1 MKTNKLKLGF
11 AAMAFA
17 LIGAGI
23 TNVQALEYWRP
34 DKETGAQINQSQCR
48 LPSNTHCATVYNDN
62 EDEPLYPINGNFSTN
77 P

>member
-1 MKTNKLKLGF
+1 MKSNKLKLGF

-34 DKETGAQINQSQCR
+34 DKDSGVQINQSQC
-48 LPSNTHCATVYNDN
+48 PQNSTTHCATVYENN
-62 EDEPLYPINGNFSTN
+62 SDEAIATVNGNFRPN